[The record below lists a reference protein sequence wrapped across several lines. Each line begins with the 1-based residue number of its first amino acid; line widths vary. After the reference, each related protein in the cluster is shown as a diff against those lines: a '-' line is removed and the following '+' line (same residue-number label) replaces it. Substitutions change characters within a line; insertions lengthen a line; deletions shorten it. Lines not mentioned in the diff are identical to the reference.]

1 MRTIEQLI
9 PAVEAA
15 FPGVRVRQLQKTLP
29 GDDDG
34 LWFVTHPS
42 SDVEVNVET
51 NNGEFPVLIENSKND
66 TRVTTTTIDETIA
79 AIRWTL
85 GRYQIK
91 DSSAA

>member
-1 MRTIEQLI
+1 MRAIEQLI
-9 PAVEAA
+9 PAIEAA

-34 LWFVTHPS
+34 LWFVSHPG
-42 SDVEVNVET
+42 SDVEVNVEPT
-51 NNGEFPVLIENSKND
+51 NGEFPVLIENSRND

-85 GRYQIK
+85 GRYQTK

>member
-1 MRTIEQLI
+1 MRAIEQLL
-9 PAVEAA
+9 PAIEAA
-15 FPGVRVRQLQKTLP
+15 FPGVRVRQLQKSQP

-34 LWFVTHPS
+34 PWFVSHPN
-42 SDVEVNVET
+42 SDVEVNVEPS
-51 NNGEFPVLIENSKND
+51 NGEFPILIENSRND
-66 TRVTTTTIDETIA
+66 TRVTTTTIDETLA